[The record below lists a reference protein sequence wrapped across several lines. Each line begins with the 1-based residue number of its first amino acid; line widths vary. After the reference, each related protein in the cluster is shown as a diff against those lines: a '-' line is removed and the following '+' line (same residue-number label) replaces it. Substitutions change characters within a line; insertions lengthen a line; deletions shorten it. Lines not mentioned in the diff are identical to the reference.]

1 MKHQFIVEIEVD
13 DTEFALHQAK
23 RKQRHLFHRS
33 LNDHVE
39 ILVCDAIKS
48 TLFPQVS
55 CKPLERSQLRE
66 AVDSDATL

>member
-1 MKHQFIVEIEVD
+1 MTHQFIVEIEVD
-13 DTEFALHQAK
+13 DDEFILHQAK

-39 ILVCDAIKS
+39 ILICDAIKS

-55 CKPLERSQLRE
+55 CKPLERLQLHK